1 MLGIEILVNQIDNT
15 LLYVLLM
22 DRLQYTH
29 VFHDVSYIVRILALF
44 FFFLLA
50 SIQVYSI
57 SHLNDQKQ
65 NLVYG
70 NSNYMFIANV

>member
-44 FFFLLA
+44 FFF
-50 SIQVYSI
+50 
-57 SHLNDQKQ
+57 
-65 NLVYG
+65 
-70 NSNYMFIANV
+70 FIGKHTGL